1 MEDECVKEG
10 WHTEFAPSSHHTRPF
25 LVCSSLLDGEHDP
38 HACVLLSSSYLH
50 IGHAK
55 AALLNAY
62 YRDIFKGTLIMRF
75 DDTNPAKE
83 NAEFEKVRIHKK
95 RRRRRKG
102 EKIHIYYFWLVC
114 AQSLRTNSLQAFMKL
129 SECSKMKLKDIFLW
143 LFLGRGEGWGVGLIQ
158 ILLSPL

>member
-1 MEDECVKEG
+1 MNNGRFMWTWKMNARRKAD
-10 WHTEFAPSSHHTRPF
+10 TLSSHRAPIIPGPSLPVVFAWWWTWPPRVCAFVF
-25 LVCSSLLDGEHDP
+25 LACSSLLDGEHDP

-83 NAEFEKVRIHKK
+83 NAEFERVSIHKK
-95 RRRRRKG
+95 RRRRKG
-102 EKIHIYYFWLVC
+102 ENSHWLLLIGLC
-114 AQSLRTNSLQAFMKL
+114 AKFA
-129 SECSKMKLKDIFLW
+129 D
-143 LFLGRGEGWGVGLIQ
+143 
-158 ILLSPL
+158 